1 MCNHWSVPL
10 TVLFRL
16 VTEFYRLSFSGPQT
30 NKDENTEKKEMAK
43 WYMNT
48 TTSKY
53 IAPPIRVWSQS
64 HRWAIQKHK
73 SMKYQHNVNT
83 SNSPLKCQQPPFLF
97 LHSLLVNEQT
107 NKRRTKYMFY
117 NNQKHQLQTNTE
129 FWWQV
134 IIEWNSTRRSAINHS
149 KELLMLYKIPFL
161 WLKVECVTSTNMVL
175 SKNIAVKHILI
186 VSSKYFAP

>member
-1 MCNHWSVPL
+1 MRSIQTTAMLHFSLKYSKNL
-10 TVLFRL
+10 ALARLDLELLVLMKKCVIIDQCL
-16 VTEFYRLSFSGPQT
+16 WLFYSDLWQNFIDCPFQGHKQT
-30 NKDENTEKKEMAK
+30 KMKIQKKKEMAK

-83 SNSPLKCQQPPFLF
+83 SISPLKCQQPPFLF
-97 LHSLLVNEQT
+97 LHSLLVNEQM

-129 FWWQV
+129 FWWHV
-134 IIEWNSTRRSAINHS
+134 TIEWN
-149 KELLMLYKIPFL
+149 
-161 WLKVECVTSTNMVL
+161 
-175 SKNIAVKHILI
+175 
-186 VSSKYFAP
+186 